1 MISVASRIGLWL
13 GPCLF
18 ILILALPQPEGLSAD
33 GMRTLAI
40 ATLMAT
46 WWLTEAIAIPA
57 TALLPI
63 VLFPTLGIMTTPEA
77 CAPYAHHLIF
87 LFMGGFFIAKSMEQ
101 WNLHKRIALAIIR
114 FTGLGASRLLLGFML
129 ASAFLSMW
137 ISNTATTMMMIPIAI
152 AIIKQTQQITHHSES
167 SFATALVL
175 SIAYAASIGGVA
187 TLIGTAPNTV
197 LAGIIQNTYGF
208 EITFFDWIL
217 FGFPISATML
227 LLTWWLLTRFIFK
240 LQQDSTSISAEALE
254 QERQALGPMKVAEKS
269 ILVIFLLVATAWI
282 IRGFIPFEGMKYIK
296 DSTIAMM
303 GALLLFAIPAD
314 RKKGIFLLDW
324 KHAVDIPWGI
334 ILLFGGGLALAA
346 GVKDTGLA
354 QWIAGQLDSLQDIPL
369 VLFIFSVA
377 LLTTFLTEITSN
389 TATSNML
396 LPILSSVALAMGIHP
411 FGPMLA
417 ACIAASFAF
426 MLPVATPPNAIAFGS
441 GYLTIPH
448 MMRAGI
454 WINFLGAVIVTTFV
468 TWLVPLIWGADLSSV
483 PSWAQ

>member
-208 EITFFDWIL
+208 EITFFD
-217 FGFPISATML
+217 
-227 LLTWWLLTRFIFK
+227 
-240 LQQDSTSISAEALE
+240 
-254 QERQALGPMKVAEKS
+254 
-269 ILVIFLLVATAWI
+269 
-282 IRGFIPFEGMKYIK
+282 
-296 DSTIAMM
+296 
-303 GALLLFAIPAD
+303 
-314 RKKGIFLLDW
+314 
-324 KHAVDIPWGI
+324 
-334 ILLFGGGLALAA
+334 
-346 GVKDTGLA
+346 
-354 QWIAGQLDSLQDIPL
+354 
-369 VLFIFSVA
+369 
-377 LLTTFLTEITSN
+377 
-389 TATSNML
+389 
-396 LPILSSVALAMGIHP
+396 
-411 FGPMLA
+411 
-417 ACIAASFAF
+417 
-426 MLPVATPPNAIAFGS
+426 
-441 GYLTIPH
+441 
-448 MMRAGI
+448 
-454 WINFLGAVIVTTFV
+454 
-468 TWLVPLIWGADLSSV
+468 
-483 PSWAQ
+483 